1 MDEQDR
7 VAAFVDEHGLET
19 DLAYR
24 VLDLESEVG
33 EVAKEV
39 TTSTDY
45 GSRPDAAEI
54 ATDEVGDCLF
64 ALLALAEAADV
75 DAGDA
80 LDVALEKYGARIAET
95 GGAGSGGGD
104 SSE

>member
-7 VAAFVDEHGLET
+7 VAAFVAEYGLEA
-19 DLAYR
+19 DLAHR

-39 TTSTDY
+39 ATSTDY
-45 GSRPDAAEI
+45 GRTPEAAAI
-54 ATDEVGDCLF
+54 ATDEIGDALF
-64 ALLALAEAADV
+64 ALLALADAADV

-80 LDVALEKYGARIAET
+80 LDESLAKYEARIEST
-95 GGAGSGGGD
+95 GDAGSGQ
-104 SSE
+104 

>member
-1 MDEQDR
+1 MEEQER
-7 VAAFVDEHGLET
+7 VSAFVEEHGLET

-45 GSRPDAAEI
+45 GSSPEAAEV
-54 ATDEVGDCLF
+54 ATDEIGDCLF

-75 DAGDA
+75 DAGEA
-80 LDVALEKYGARIAET
+80 LEVALAKYEDRIEAT
-95 GGAGSGGGD
+95 GGAGSG
-104 SSE
+104 E

>member
-7 VAAFVDEHGLET
+7 VAAFVAEHGLET
-19 DLAYR
+19 DIAYR

-39 TTSTDY
+39 ATSTDY
-45 GSRPDAAEI
+45 GSDPDAAAI
-54 ATDEVGDCLF
+54 PSDELGDALF

-80 LDVALEKYGARIAET
+80 LAESLAKYETRIDAS
-95 GGAGSGGGD
+95 GDAGSGR
-104 SSE
+104 

>member
-7 VAAFVDEHGLET
+7 VAAFVAEHGLAT
-19 DLAYR
+19 DLAHR

-39 TTSTDY
+39 ATSTDY
-45 GSRPDAAEI
+45 GSDPDAAAI
-54 ATDEVGDCLF
+54 ASDELGDALF
-64 ALLALAEAADV
+64 ALLALAETADI

-80 LDVALEKYGARIAET
+80 LDESLSKYKARIEST
-95 GGAGSGGGD
+95 GDAGSG
-104 SSE
+104 S

>member
-7 VAAFVDEHGLET
+7 VAAFVAEHGLET

-39 TTSTDY
+39 ATSTDY
-45 GSRPDAAEI
+45 GEDPDAAAI
-54 ATDEVGDCLF
+54 ATDEVDDALF
-64 ALLALAEAADV
+64 ALLALADAADV
-75 DAGDA
+75 DADAA
-80 LDVALEKYGARIAET
+80 LDESLAKYESRIESS
-95 GGAGSGGGD
+95 GDAGSGQ
-104 SSE
+104 

>member
-7 VAAFVDEHGLET
+7 VAAFVAEHGLET

-39 TTSTDY
+39 ATSTDY
-45 GSRPDAAEI
+45 GSDPDAAAI
-54 ATDEVGDCLF
+54 ASDELGDALF
-64 ALLALAEAADV
+64 ALLALAETADV

-80 LDVALEKYGARIAET
+80 LAESLAKYERRLDASGD
-95 GGAGSGGGD
+95 AGSGR
-104 SSE
+104 